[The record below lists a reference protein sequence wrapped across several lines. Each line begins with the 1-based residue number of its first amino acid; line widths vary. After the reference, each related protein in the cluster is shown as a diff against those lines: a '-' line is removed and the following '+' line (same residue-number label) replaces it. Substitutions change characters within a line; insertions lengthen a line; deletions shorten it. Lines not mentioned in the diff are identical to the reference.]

1 MLVSGAK
8 MSETRR
14 PLGSLGSDMN
24 VGGADYL
31 RRRVQ
36 PEETPLQ
43 RQIRRMYERREESW
57 RPLNRQ
63 RVEAFLRLFLLCFVE
78 PENGLPL
85 HPVTYQ
91 KLKRALANRI
101 IPWMEFRIAPTM
113 EERYWP
119 ISMGLFEQVDFYMAA
134 HLPELY
140 CGNQWGTIKHFYRE
154 VKKQEKEERERR
166 KERASRVRRVL
177 EL

>member
-1 MLVSGAK
+1 

-14 PLGSLGSDMN
+14 PLGSLASEAN
-24 VGGADYL
+24 VGGADAL
-31 RRRVQ
+31 RRRVR

-85 HPVTYQ
+85 EPVTYRR
-91 KLKRALANRI
+91 LKRALANRI
-101 IPWMEFRIAPTM
+101 IPWMEFRIVPTM

-140 CGNQWGTIKHFYRE
+140 CGNQWGTIMHFYRE